1 MSMKRRKKKRTKRIA
16 TTSVRS
22 DAEKLIFSDF
32 GNKRVEGFFSKIDLT
47 SDGGI
52 LLIREVERISGI
64 MKRVADYCFTDLR
77 NQAMVVQPLYTLLK
91 QRVVGFLLGY
101 EDLNDHR
108 ELRKDKLMALLAD
121 TLGIKRKN
129 CQVLGGLMQ
138 MFRLDHASC
147 DSDSADVKM
156 FRFDQKRF
164 NQLLLDYC
172 VERLK
177 NNRKRRIIIDFDGT
191 YAEIHGNQKG
201 GKFNGHAKC
210 NCLHSLLAFIGN
222 IPIYGKVQPGNVRC
236 AEATAQALNDIVPYL
251 QQKLPN
257 KQFMFRADGEFR
269 TPELLLLCDRL
280 GIDFVV
286 GYASNAELKRKIERQ
301 IKLVEKVHRDSG
313 KTERIYTEF
322 LWTPGNDSWQGR
334 CFRVIAKVEY
344 IAQVEKPLNVRFI
357 VTNLDPKYGGAR
369 KIYRDI
375 YCGRGDSE
383 RHIKE
388 NQRYLFGKRMSASE
402 LPANQMRLNFAM
414 TAQMLANDIRRL
426 AFKGTKLENA
436 TFDTIRKKFIKV
448 AAIVRN
454 TKQRIYLEY
463 SAYFPYKKL
472 FTRACNR
479 LHQEAIRIGK
489 RQEGFG

>member
-1 MSMKRRKKKRTKRIA
+1 MSMKRRKKKRSKQVA

-32 GNKRVEGFFSKIDLT
+32 GNQLVEAVFSKLDLT

-52 LLIREVERISGI
+52 LLIREVERITGI
-64 MKRVADYCFTDLR
+64 MKRVADCFKDWR
-77 NQAMVVQPLYTLLK
+77 NQSMVVQPLITLVK

-121 TLGIKRKN
+121 TFGIKRKN
-129 CQVLGGLMQ
+129 CRALGSMMQ
-138 MFRLDHASC
+138 IFRLDHAGCKSN
-147 DSDSADVKM
+147 SFS
-156 FRFDQKRF
+156 FDQHQFYR
-164 NQLLLDYC
+164 LLLDIC
-172 VERLK
+172 IERLK
-177 NNRKRRIIIDFDGT
+177 NSRKRLVFIDFDGT
-191 YAEIHGNQKG
+191 YAEIHGDQEG
-201 GKFNGHAKC
+201 GKYNGHPKC
-210 NCLHSLLAFIGN
+210 HCLHTLLAFIGN

-236 AEATAQALNDIVPYL
+236 AEATAQALKDIVPYL

-257 KQFMFRADGEFR
+257 KQFIFRADGEFR
-269 TPELLLLCDRL
+269 TPELLLLCDDL

-286 GYASNAELKRKIERQ
+286 GYASNAELKRKIARQ

-313 KTERIYTEF
+313 KTERIFTEF
-322 LWTPGNDSWQGR
+322 LWTPGNDSWQGQS
-334 CFRVIAKVEY
+334 FRVIAKVEY
-344 IAQVEKPLNVRFI
+344 IAQVENPLNIRFI
-357 VTNLDPKYGGAR
+357 VSNLDPKYGGAC
-369 KIYRDI
+369 KIYRDF
-375 YCGRGDSE
+375 YCGRGESE

-388 NQRYLFGKRMSASE
+388 NQLYLFGKRMSAHE
-402 LPANQMRLNFAM
+402 LPANQMRLNFAI
-414 TAQMLANDIRRL
+414 TAQLLANDIRRL
-426 AFKGTKLENA
+426 AFKGTALENA

-479 LHQEAIRIGK
+479 LHQEVIRIGK
-489 RQEGFG
+489 IQEEFG

>member
-1 MSMKRRKKKRTKRIA
+1 MSMKRRKKKRSKRIA

-22 DAEKLIFSDF
+22 NAEKLNFSDF
-32 GNKRVEGFFSKIDLT
+32 GNQLVEGVFSKIDLT
-47 SDGGI
+47 SDGGV
-52 LLIREVERISGI
+52 LLIREVERITGI
-64 MKRVADYCFTDLR
+64 MKRVADCFTDLR
-77 NQAMVVQPLYTLLK
+77 NQSMVVQPLITLLK

-108 ELRKDKLMALLAD
+108 ELRKDKAMALLAD
-121 TLGIKRKN
+121 TVGIIRKN
-129 CQVLGGLMQ
+129 CRALGGLMQ
-138 MFRLDHASC
+138 IFRLDHAGC
-147 DSDSADVKM
+147 KSDS
-156 FRFDQKRF
+156 FNFDQPQFYR
-164 NQLLLDYC
+164 LLLDLC
-172 VERLK
+172 IERLK
-177 NNRKRRIIIDFDGT
+177 NSRQKRFFIDFDGT
-191 YAEIHGNQKG
+191 YAEIHGDQEG
-201 GKFNGHAKC
+201 GKYNGHAKC
-210 NCLHSLLAFIGN
+210 KCLHTLLAFIGN

-257 KQFMFRADGEFR
+257 KQFIFRADGEFR
-269 TPELLLLCDRL
+269 TPELLLLCDKL

-286 GYASNAELKRKIERQ
+286 GYASNAELKRKIEPQ
-301 IKLVEKVHRDSG
+301 IKQVEKVHRDSG
-313 KTERIYTEF
+313 KTERIFTKF

-334 CFRVIAKVEY
+334 SFRVIAKVEY
-344 IAQVEKPLNVRFI
+344 IAEVENPLNVRFI
-357 VTNLDPKYGGAR
+357 VSNLDPKYGGAR
-369 KIYRDI
+369 KIYRDF

-388 NQRYLFGKRMSASE
+388 NQLYLSGKRMSAHE
-402 LPANQMRLNFAM
+402 LSANQMRLNFAI
-414 TAQMLANDIRRL
+414 TAQLLANDIRRL
-426 AFKGTKLENA
+426 AFKGTALENA

-479 LHQEAIRIGK
+479 VHQEAIRTGK
-489 RQEGFG
+489 LQEGFG